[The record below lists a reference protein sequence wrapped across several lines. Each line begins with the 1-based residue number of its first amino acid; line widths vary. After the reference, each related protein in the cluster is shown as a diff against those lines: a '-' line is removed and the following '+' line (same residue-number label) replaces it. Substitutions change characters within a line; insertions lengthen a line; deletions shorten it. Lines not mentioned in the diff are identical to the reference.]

1 MTSRLLLDR
10 PDLDK
15 HDTRARIMVEAERLF
30 RHYGYGKTTVAD
42 IAREMGM
49 SPANIYRFFASKAA
63 LMEAMAER
71 ILEDRTAVNEG
82 IVRGPSSAAERLKAL
97 LLAEHAHSKE
107 MMTADR
113 NFHEMVVIAVQER
126 WPCIEAFKRRVDA
139 QILGLIAEGIA
150 VGEFPPQ
157 DVDLTA
163 HCVNQAFVTCCHP
176 LLMSHPIDEE
186 CRAEPGQLIDFIL
199 DAVRGRRPGA
209 A

>member
-1 MTSRLLLDR
+1 MIARLLLDR

-42 IAREMGM
+42 IAKEMGM

-71 ILEDRTAVNEG
+71 ILEDRTAADEAIAN
-82 IVRGPSSAAERLKAL
+82 GPGTAADRLRAL
-97 LLAEHAHSKE
+97 LLAEHEHSKE
-107 MMTADR
+107 MMADDR
-113 NFHEMVVIAVQER
+113 NFHEMVVIAVQEN
-126 WPCIEAFKRRVDA
+126 WSCIEDFKRRVDA
-139 QILGLIAEGIA
+139 LILRLVSEGVA
-150 VGEFPPQ
+150 SGEFPPQ

-163 HCVNQAFVTCCHP
+163 RCVNQAFVTCCHP
-176 LLMSHPIDEE
+176 LLLSHPIDPEN
-186 CRAEPGQLIDFIL
+186 RVEPARLIDFIL

-209 A
+209 V